1 MIYTWKL
8 NFVLLLSHFLVNL
21 STTNIDKVV
30 SIPNMRW
37 LNFLFQPIISVE
49 TKLGHQHWIDVILS
63 TLFCQRW
70 NNVDKHVSA
79 QLSFS
84 TKFQL
89 WKNVGSL
96 TLNWCNSINFVSTL
110 FCQRWNNADKCTSP
124 QLSLSNKY
132 QRWCVRC
139 RYHKEGYC
147 YYKTGGVNLLQS
159 GTVATAE
166 WENFIKKCSRY
177 HKMVQLSQG
186 RIVSRTKVHRG
197 VND

>member
-30 SIPNMRW
+30 SMPNMRW
-37 LNFLFQPIISVE
+37 LNFLFQPNISVE

-89 WKNVGSL
+89 RKNVGSL

-110 FCQRWNNADKCTSP
+110 LCQRWNNADKCTSP

-147 YYKTGGVNLLQS
+147 Y
-159 GTVATAE
+159 
-166 WENFIKKCSRY
+166 
-177 HKMVQLSQG
+177 
-186 RIVSRTKVHRG
+186 
-197 VND
+197 

>member
-37 LNFLFQPIISVE
+37 LNFLFQPNISVE
-49 TKLGHQHWIDVILS
+49 TKLGHQHWIDVIL
-63 TLFCQRW
+63 
-70 NNVDKHVSA
+70 
-79 QLSFS
+79 
-84 TKFQL
+84 
-89 WKNVGSL
+89 
-96 TLNWCNSINFVSTL
+96 STL

-159 GTVATAE
+159 RTVATAE
-166 WENFIKKCSRY
+166 WENFIEKCSRY